1 MKTKRILSLF
11 LAVILLLCTGSAA
24 ATGGKICGIWKCA
37 NMALSG
43 EGIDL
48 AEAGY
53 SLFLVILPDG
63 VAYIY
68 GGLQGQADSSILA
81 YETGEGDTIL
91 ITFPD
96 GTTESGIFT
105 HIIMSL
111 EDDEGVMSTFI
122 KTHNIFPVPAKASSL
137 EDFYGTWEFSWTR
150 TDEEPYVASLEML
163 ESLGFIQSGNIEIEV
178 NKKGLYY
185 RLNGQEIFFHPYLS
199 DGLLRT
205 EEESEF
211 IIGLTNYGELEMT
224 LDDVTYYFK
233 NKTDDSNPNK
243 AKPGGIRVDF
253 TAGMPAG
260 MEGDFDVLSRH
271 VIGVVRTRLD
281 NEGLPDVQFTRDG
294 DGIFHAEIPT
304 GYFKYGQYQ
313 YIIDLI
319 TDPGE
324 ITFRDPSG
332 ETFMTG
338 EMIQSAEY
346 TYDEYRG
353 HQVIIKLTDEGTALF
368 GEYTTRYIAQN
379 ISIWLDNECLV
390 DARIEAQI
398 LDGTC
403 VISGKYTELEA
414 KAIAAKI
421 ISGSLPMPLTVD
433 KTEAWLE

>member
-1 MKTKRILSLF
+1 MKTKRIFSLF
-11 LAVILLLCTGSAA
+11 LAVILLLCAGSAA

-37 NMALSG
+37 NISVSG
-43 EGIDL
+43 ESKDM
-48 AEAGY
+48 AEIGY

-63 VAYIY
+63 VAYVY
-68 GGLQGQADSSILA
+68 GSMEGRVDSSAFA
-81 YETGEGDTIL
+81 YETGEKDTFQV
-91 ITFPD
+91 TYPD

-105 HIIMSL
+105 HIVMRL
-111 EDDEGVMSTFI
+111 EDENGAISTFL
-122 KTHNIFPVPAKASSL
+122 KTHNIFPVPAKAGSL
-137 EDFYGTWEFSWTR
+137 KDFYGTWEFSWTR
-150 TDEEPYVASLEML
+150 TDEEPYVASQEML
-163 ESLGFIQSGNIEIEV
+163 ESLGLIQSGNFEIEV
-178 NKKGLYY
+178 NEDGLYY
-185 RLNGQEIFFHPYLS
+185 RLNGQEIFLHPYLS

-253 TAGMPAG
+253 TAGIPAG

-324 ITFRDPSG
+324 ITFRDPVG
-332 ETFMTG
+332 EAFMTG

-346 TYDEYRG
+346 IYDERG
-353 HQVIIKLTDEGTALF
+353 HQIIIKLTDEGTALF

-379 ISIWLDNECLV
+379 ISIWMDNECLV
-390 DARIEAQI
+390 DARINEPI

-403 VISGKYTELEA
+403 VIVGKYTELEA

-421 ISGSLPMPLTVD
+421 ISGSLPMTLTVD
-433 KTEAWLE
+433 KMEAWLE

>member
-1 MKTKRILSLF
+1 MKTKRFFSLF
-11 LAVILLLCTGSAA
+11 LAVILLLCAGSAA

-37 NMALSG
+37 NISVSG
-43 EGIDL
+43 ESKDM
-48 AEAGY
+48 AEIGY

-63 VAYIY
+63 VAYVY
-68 GGLQGQADSSILA
+68 GSMEGRVDSSAFA
-81 YETGEGDTIL
+81 YKTGEKDTFQV
-91 ITFPD
+91 TYPD

-105 HIIMSL
+105 HIVMRL
-111 EDDEGVMSTFI
+111 EDENGAISTFL
-122 KTHNIFPVPAKASSL
+122 KTHNIFPVPAKAHSL
-137 EDFYGTWEFSWTR
+137 EDFYGTWEFSWAR
-150 TDEEPYVASLEML
+150 MNEEPYVASQEML
-163 ESLGFIQSGNIEIEV
+163 ESLGLVQSENFEIEV
-178 NKKGLYY
+178 NENGLYF
-185 RLNGQEIFFHPYLS
+185 RQNGQEVFLHHYLS

-205 EEESEF
+205 EEESTF

-253 TAGMPAG
+253 TAGIPAG
-260 MEGDFDVLSRH
+260 TEGDFDVLSRH

-324 ITFRDPSG
+324 ITFLDPGG
-332 ETFMTG
+332 EAFMTG

-390 DARIEAQI
+390 DARIEAPI

-421 ISGSLPMPLTVD
+421 ISGSLPMTLTVD
-433 KTEAWLE
+433 KMEAWLE